1 MAFFDASASSF
12 FYGIC
17 LDDVVIFLYFC
28 KKIDIMT
35 NHKLAQPNFWL
46 EIRKEYIIENF
57 EKLLYYI
64 RRYQY
69 YKDSDKGE
77 GEFLTTCRYLIDL
90 AYELSEQSLTSSFVN
105 APKFKL
111 ANSETEIPDVLA
123 YRIIIAA
130 LIASQKINQEEHTL
144 LLRLVNLLVI
154 SHKMPQTD
162 IIDNL
167 VGVVANC
174 VSKAPILTLGVKWD
188 DIENP
193 ESFSPIR
200 LLYSISQTKF
210 DISKGG
216 DCLFEGKGSVIFTK
230 GTIHTAP
237 MGKSDFLKESGNLNS
252 YLSIGKNINVLLLK
266 SDHKKTP
273 ETVEDVA
280 EDMTF
285 MTRAQSG
292 IKTNVVESKRKY
304 LAGAII
310 PVMITS
316 SWGVK
321 IVAESVNPEY
331 DKLQGKVNINLVDS
345 LKYADIFK
353 VLPLLTPGTI
363 LMVEYTP
370 DDREFAF
377 TLRPAFN
384 RFYQEYAD
392 QMRGEKMPG
401 VYISD
406 YSAGTQWLTEDGFV
420 VNVMGNVTDENVVE
434 AMENNIPLTIRIN
447 GSKEQFGNVLI
458 NGNII
463 NDIDI
468 YGMPEP
474 IEGDLLSYQNECFM
488 YIFEEYLKYCSEYA
502 PETKEKKKI
511 EEADEE
517 GVKTVS
523 NILMEHQTLLS
534 DTMSR
539 MACLQAALMLSI
551 AAGDYDVSA
560 YIRHELE
567 YQIAVAKFVAGASP
581 MSLNLSHGPNLNG
594 IPEIEKH
601 ERIIEMIRN
610 YKDPEIGH
618 AEKNASDEN
627 IEDTVDGL
635 IDASNRLLGKI
646 DEREIFRI
654 KYELA
659 KVLDVDDQ
667 FKSSDN
673 TTYYGVES
681 DTLEFKSSAVC
692 PPKNRLKGS
701 EEYEPDTQIWSI
713 LKTVCGFLN
722 STMGGDLLIGV
733 RDNGLAVGIHH
744 DYNLLYDDRRIPE
757 ANADRYRTYLKNIID
772 NAFRAYKSGAEKTS
786 VTTAY
791 ITYNI
796 ERNNEDLEILRIHVD
811 SYRGDMVYF
820 HPDSHRPEEIQRS
833 YIRTSGATVPMSD
846 VVRDQTLLKKYN
858 LAGESEG
865 VGMAAI
871 YEARNSKRRVLLKEY
886 ASRNGVSDREIEV
899 LQVFPESKCI
909 LGYDTQARDVRL
921 FKSIRWKDAKILD
934 KYCTQSSNAKKDLRP
949 DIFGFVFDPSKT
961 VFNVEVELT
970 NYGALIFQEEY
981 PGSENNI
988 SPSGKKDFPW
998 LLTLHLNSLEG
1009 IARFVRGLPDE
1020 CRFDPASEFGI
1031 FLR

>member
-1 MAFFDASASSF
+1 
-12 FYGIC
+12 
-17 LDDVVIFLYFC
+17 LT
-28 KKIDIMT
+28 MT
-35 NHKLAQPNFWL
+35 GYRGYQPDFWL

-57 EKLLYYI
+57 EKLLFYT

-69 YKDSDKGE
+69 LESDKGE

-90 AYELSEQSLTSSFVN
+90 AYELSEQSLSSSFAN

-111 ANSETEIPDVLA
+111 SNSETEIPEVLA

-130 LIASQKINQEEHTL
+130 LIASQKINQEEHLL
-144 LLRLVNLLVI
+144 LLRLINLLVI

-167 VGVVANC
+167 VSVVANC
-174 VSKAPILTLGVKWD
+174 VTKAPILALGVKWD

-193 ESFSPIR
+193 QAFSPIR
-200 LLYSISQTKF
+200 LLYSISNTKF
-210 DISKGG
+210 DTEKGVDG
-216 DCLFEGKGSVIFTK
+216 MFDGKGCVYFTK
-230 GTIHTAP
+230 GGIMAAP
-237 MGKSDFLKESGNLNS
+237 LNKSDFIKEASNLAQ
-252 YLSIGKNINVLLLK
+252 YLSIGKNIKLLLHK

-273 ETVEDVA
+273 ETPEDVA

-292 IKTNVVESKRKY
+292 VKTSVVESKRKY
-304 LAGAII
+304 SAGAII
-310 PVMITS
+310 PVVVTS

-321 IVAESVNPEY
+321 IVADTLLPEY
-331 DKLQGKVNINLVDS
+331 ENISGKVNINLVES

-353 VLPLLTPGTI
+353 VLPLIAVGTV
-363 LMVEYTP
+363 LFVEYTP

-377 TLRPAFN
+377 TLRAAFN
-384 RFYQEYAD
+384 RFYQEFAD
-392 QMRGEKMPG
+392 QMRGETMPG
-401 VYISD
+401 VYLSQ
-406 YSAGTQWLTEDGFV
+406 YSAGTQWLTEDGFL
-420 VNVMGNVTDENVVE
+420 VNVMGNVTDENILE

-447 GSKEQFGNVLI
+447 GSKEQFGNVLV
-458 NGNII
+458 NGSIV
-463 NDIDI
+463 NDIDL

-474 IEGDLLSYQNECFM
+474 IEGDILSYQNECFI
-488 YIFEEYLKYCSEYA
+488 YIFEEFLKYCKVNA
-502 PETKEKKKI
+502 PEHQNVEKLNEVDGESVQTI
-511 EEADEE
+511 
-517 GVKTVS
+517 S
-523 NILMEHQTLLS
+523 NILMEHQNLLS
-534 DTMSR
+534 DSMSR
-539 MACLQAALMLSI
+539 FSCLQVALMLSI
-551 AAGDYDVSA
+551 TAGNYDVSA

-567 YQIAVAKFVAGASP
+567 YQMAVARFAGGASP
-581 MSLNLSHGPNLNG
+581 MSLSLTHGPNLNG

-601 ERIIEMIRN
+601 ERIIGMIRN

-618 AEKNASDEN
+618 ANERNVDDEN
-627 IEDTVDGL
+627 LEDTVDGL

-722 STMGGDLLIGV
+722 STMGGDLLLGV
-733 RDNGLAVGIHH
+733 KDNGVAVGIHH
-744 DYNLLYDDRRIPE
+744 DYNLLFDDRRILE

-791 ITYNI
+791 ISYNI

-820 HPDSHRPEEIQRS
+820 HPDCHRPEEIQRS
-833 YIRTSGATVPMSD
+833 YIRTSGATLPMSD
-846 VVRDQTLLKKYN
+846 LVRDQTLLKKYN

-871 YEARNSKRRVLLKEY
+871 YEARNSKKRVLLKDY
-886 ASRNGVSDREIEV
+886 ASRSGVRDREIEV
-899 LQVFPESKCI
+899 FQVFPESKCI
-909 LGYDTQARDVRL
+909 LGYDTALRDVRL
-921 FKSIRWKDAKILD
+921 FKSRRWKDARILD
-934 KYCTQSSNAKKDLRP
+934 KYCTQSSNSKKDLRP

-961 VFNVEVELT
+961 IYDVEVLLT

-981 PGSENNI
+981 PGSENMI
-988 SPSGKKDFPW
+988 SQSGKKDFPW
-998 LLTLHLNSLEG
+998 LLTLHVNNLMG
-1009 IARFVRGLPDE
+1009 IARFVRGLPEE
-1020 CRFDPASEFGI
+1020 CKYDQDSDFGAYM
-1031 FLR
+1031 L